1 MVSRRKLR
9 NKKSHSRK
17 SGGKRV
23 VRVHKRTHKHGRKY
37 SGGFK
42 WPWKK
47 QQKQPQE
54 MELHTVL
61 SPVNYAITR
70 KPLVDGDIE
79 SGPAN
84 RTEFGTQFGGSDD
97 SVNIL
102 IKKGINQY
110 DQKNVSVSRFID
122 AATELV
128 KRVIGE
134 EPKLE
139 ESLKAVVEILDSISG
154 LSGLD
159 ERNEREA
166 ELFKLLSVR
175 LQVIITKIIIPKYLK
190 VRGDQTTDS
199 FKYLSGVYEGGA
211 LSYI

>member
-42 WPWKK
+42 WPWEKRP
-47 QQKQPQE
+47 QQEQQE
-54 MELHTVL
+54 QQQMELQTVR

-70 KPLVDGDIE
+70 KPLVIGDIPE
-79 SGPAN
+79 TPDS
-84 RTEFGTQFGGSDD
+84 RFQLGGRDD
-97 SVNIL
+97 SVNIF

-110 DQKNVSVSRFID
+110 DRKHVSVSQFID

-128 KRVIGE
+128 KPAIAKD
-134 EPKLE
+134 PKLKL
-139 ESLKAVVEILDSISG
+139 SLKAVDDILREISD
-154 LSGLD
+154 LD
-159 ERNEREA
+159 ERNERDE
-166 ELFKLLSVR
+166 ELFKIDSVR
-175 LQVIITKIIIPKYLK
+175 LQGIITKIVIPKYK
-190 VRGDQTTDS
+190 EVGGDQNTDS
-199 FKYLSGVYEGGA
+199 FKYLSGVYEGGT
-211 LSYI
+211 LLYI